1 MKIELNNDE
10 ISAILDALCNQLGDL
25 EDVIRWMGN
34 DKEVTAIEERI
45 TFLSDLDSE
54 IRSQQAEQ
62 GQETKFAADVRLG
75 NDLTGLTF
83 LVGEEDFIDAGI
95 HAREQQKLNNR
106 LMQGTQNTVDV
117 DIWSLEGLE
126 EE

>member
-1 MKIELNNDE
+1 MKIELDE
-10 ISAILDALCNQLGDL
+10 DEVIAILDALCNQIADL
-25 EDVIRWMGN
+25 EDTLTWMGE
-34 DKEVTAIEERI
+34 DKEAPAIRERVQ
-45 TFLSDLDSE
+45 FLSELDMDL
-54 IRSQQAEQ
+54 REQ
-62 GQETKFAADVRLG
+62 TWNRPEHRTLG
-75 NDLTGLTF
+75 TNDLTGLTF
-83 LVGEEDFIDAGI
+83 LVGEEDFVDAGI